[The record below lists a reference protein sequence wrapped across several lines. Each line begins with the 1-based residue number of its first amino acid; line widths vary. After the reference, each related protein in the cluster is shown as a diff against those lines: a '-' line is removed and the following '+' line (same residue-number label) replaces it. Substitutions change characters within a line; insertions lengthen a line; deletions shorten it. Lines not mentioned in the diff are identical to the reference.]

1 MQDSSYTQIG
11 STMKDS
17 TVAIETTKGGAAIS
31 GKDQRFKSIR
41 EQDNRD
47 DTTPIVSPEKLQ
59 AVRET
64 SGCDLDCHNKPSVEE
79 LLMDSLPMLQ
89 AEMLEDDILA
99 DLQDVVDRLSTT
111 LPPLSEELLAN
122 KIQHLEKTLI
132 LLTKEVNQNHQDSME
147 RTKYLEERINA
158 VSSTTTVQPNTQ
170 PAKHNNMFKT
180 IWKVTSRAI
189 LYVMVRLPLEIAKTI
204 ILWFVSM
211 SLWMVIISYFLSP
224 PDVPRIESNPGIM

>member
-89 AEMLEDDILA
+89 AEMLEDD
-99 DLQDVVDRLSTT
+99 
-111 LPPLSEELLAN
+111 E
-122 KIQHLEKTLI
+122 
-132 LLTKEVNQNHQDSME
+132 
-147 RTKYLEERINA
+147 
-158 VSSTTTVQPNTQ
+158 
-170 PAKHNNMFKT
+170 
-180 IWKVTSRAI
+180 
-189 LYVMVRLPLEIAKTI
+189 
-204 ILWFVSM
+204 
-211 SLWMVIISYFLSP
+211 
-224 PDVPRIESNPGIM
+224 

>member
-1 MQDSSYTQIG
+1 MQESSYTQIG
-11 STMKDS
+11 SIMKGS

-31 GKDQRFKSIR
+31 GKDQSFKSIS

-59 AVRET
+59 AERET
-64 SGCDLDCHNKPSVEE
+64 SGCDLDCHNKPSIEE
-79 LLMDSLPMLQ
+79 LLVDSLPMLQ

-111 LPPLSEELLAN
+111 LPPLSEELLSN
-122 KIQHLEKTLI
+122 KIRHLEITLN

-147 RTKYLEERINA
+147 RTKDLEERIKA

-170 PAKHNNMFKT
+170 PAKHNNMFKK
-180 IWKVTSRAI
+180 I
-189 LYVMVRLPLEIAKTI
+189 
-204 ILWFVSM
+204 
-211 SLWMVIISYFLSP
+211 
-224 PDVPRIESNPGIM
+224 